1 MRSLRSVF
9 VMVLLGLISAGC
21 GGSLPPTADKET
33 AITSLKNALDAWQ
46 KGEKPEALSQRNQ
59 SIQMVDSD
67 WSQGLKLSRYEID
80 ETKVK
85 PSGFD
90 QGIPTKLWLVDGKK
104 NPVVVNYTVATS
116 PNLIITRNFAE

>member
-1 MRSLRSVF
+1 MRSLHLVF
-9 VMVLLGLISAGC
+9 GMVLLGLISAGC

-33 AITSLKNALDAWQ
+33 AITSLKSALDAWQ
-46 KGEKPEALSQRNQ
+46 KGEKPEALSQRSQ

-67 WSQGLKLSRYEID
+67 WAQGLKLSRYEID
-80 ETKVK
+80 ESLVK

>member
-1 MRSLRSVF
+1 MRSLRTAF
-9 VMVLLGLISAGC
+9 GMVLLGLVSAGC
-21 GGSLPPTADKET
+21 GGSVPPTADKET
-33 AITSLKNALDAWQ
+33 AITALKCALDAWQ
-46 KGEKPEALSQRNQ
+46 KGEKPEALSRRDP
-59 SIQMVDSD
+59 SIQMVDAD

-80 ETKVK
+80 ESQVK

-104 NPVVVNYTVATS
+104 NPVAVNYTVATS